1 MRLTR
6 NCFFEGVLTNS
17 LFLNLILLPNVKV
30 PTETV
35 VLYDL

>member
-6 NCFFEGVLTNS
+6 NCFFEGVPTNS
-17 LFLNLILLPNVKV
+17 LFLNLILLPNVRV
-30 PTETV
+30 PAETV